1 MTFCS
6 ALASSR
12 RDGFAIAALIR
23 YKMGFMGGVLGGLL
37 ADTGDLFGLKWIS
50 ESKSP
55 KIKRIPKSKGSQN
68 QKDNVNV
75 TLFCLYDCIAFDV
88 DWPRHNTR
96 NG

>member
-23 YKMGFMGGVLGGLL
+23 YKMRLVKGVFAGLFVSSGGLPEM
-37 ADTGDLFGLKWIS
+37 KRV
-50 ESKSP
+50 SKP
-55 KIKRIPKSKGSQN
+55 EGSQN

-88 DWPRHNTR
+88 DWPRHDTG

>member
-1 MTFCS
+1 MSFATALMTFCS

-50 ESKSP
+50 ESKSL
-55 KIKRIPKSKGSQN
+55 KSKGSQN
-68 QKDNVNV
+68 QKDPK
-75 TLFCLYDCIAFDV
+75 IK
-88 DWPRHNTR
+88 RIM
-96 NG
+96 

>member
-23 YKMGFMGGVLGGLL
+23 YKMGFMGCVLGGLL
-37 ADTGDLFGLKWIS
+37 ASTGDLFGLKWIS
-50 ESKSP
+50 E
-55 KIKRIPKSKGSQN
+55 SKGSQN

-75 TLFCLYDCIAFDV
+75 TLFYLYDCIAFDV
-88 DWPRHNTR
+88 DWPRHNTG